1 MKLSDFYQQ
10 LKNDTGLPSV
20 YHHWTVG
27 KAPALP
33 YTVYYVVERDDMIA
47 DDKSYFKVRSM
58 NIELYTDSKDEDLE
72 ARVESF
78 LNGLGIVPYI
88 SEQYIDDEKMYEVIY
103 EFDLEMEK

>member
-1 MKLSDFYQQ
+1 MKLSEFYQQ
-10 LKNDTGLPSV
+10 LKNETGLPSV

-33 YTVYYVVERDDMIA
+33 YTVYYVVERKDMFA
-47 DDKSYFKVRSM
+47 DNEAFLKIYSM
-58 NIELYTDSKDEDLE
+58 NIELYSDSKDEELE

-88 SEQYIDDEKMYEVIY
+88 SEQYVDDEQMYETIY
-103 EFDLEMEK
+103 EFDLEMEN